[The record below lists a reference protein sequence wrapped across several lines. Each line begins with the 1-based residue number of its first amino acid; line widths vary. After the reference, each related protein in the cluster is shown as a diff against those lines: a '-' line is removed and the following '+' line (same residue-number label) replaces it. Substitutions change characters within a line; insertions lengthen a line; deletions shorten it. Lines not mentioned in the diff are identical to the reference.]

1 MEMGKNMLL
10 VWGGGNG
17 DEEKV
22 IDRKGKHLLLHE
34 LFCVDTENVWTS
46 ISQMLPHYAYNLF
59 FLTKQADFSCI
70 VILLGK
76 AQCWKYIPT
85 STLTCIFNIFV
96 MKTNSRTFEL

>member
-1 MEMGKNMLL
+1 MEMGE
-10 VWGGGNG
+10 NG

-22 IDRKGKHLLLHE
+22 MDRKGKHLLLHE
-34 LFCVDTENVWTS
+34 LFCVDNENVWTS
-46 ISQMLPHYAYNLF
+46 ISQMLPHYTIFF

-76 AQCWKYIPT
+76 AQCWKYINA
-85 STLTCIFNIFV
+85 STFTCIFNIFF